1 MASNDTVQQF
11 RLGREARNTVRSNTL
26 GEMLLASHRLNAA
39 ALPRF
44 ELQSSDFRNNDLLPT
59 RATIDGDGTPPP
71 LSWGLLVPPP
81 ASLALI
87 CEDPDSAGA
96 TPFVH
101 WVVYGISGNTQSLD
115 ANLRDF
121 REGLNDQGTVGFA
134 PAAPTWRDPPHRYVF
149 QLFALDT
156 DLSLP
161 PGITCDELVSAMQGH
176 VIVWGELIG
185 LYERP

>member
-1 MASNDTVQQF
+1 MAIDDPVQQL

-26 GEMLLASHRLNAA
+26 GDMLLASYRLNAT

-44 ELQSSDFRNNDLLPT
+44 ALHSSDFRDNDLLPT
-59 RATIDGDGTPPP
+59 RATVDGDGTPPP
-71 LSWGLLVPPP
+71 LSWGLLIPPP

-101 WVVYGISGNTQSLD
+101 WVVYGISGTTQSLD

-134 PAAPTWRDPPHRYVF
+134 PAAPPSLDPPHRYVF

-156 DLSLP
+156 DLNLP
-161 PGITCDELVSAMQGH
+161 PGIAYDELVAAMQGH
-176 VIVWGELIG
+176 VLAWGELVG
-185 LYERP
+185 HYERP